1 MRWMKCV
8 CLGLFVL
15 MAAQG
20 IAMAAAEG
28 ARPYQINNRM
38 RVELDD
44 NIYATEENPEES
56 LKFIEELEILLNFN
70 LPQTYVS
77 LRYRPAYVWWEK
89 REPDDTDFQNDMD
102 LVLNHE
108 FSSRV
113 SLSMVDTLRR
123 GEQPDSLSEDNVV
136 VENEDFYYNSAVGTL
151 AYMIRPTT
159 KLEAAGRYILMRYD
173 DNEELA
179 NNDDYSQT
187 VGGLT
192 LRHQLVPATTVVG
205 DFRFAS
211 ISYDENQT
219 YERGSSTVSGGGGV
233 EQIFSPSLVGA
244 ARAGFEQKSYDAE
257 ELGDSSTP
265 YADASLTFLPSPR
278 TRLSAGAGYSFYE
291 SDVQAFANQTR
302 TLVFASLAHDLT
314 AKVSW
319 YLSGGYT
326 ISEYSID
333 ESPDI
338 TQRIDGTEN
347 ITQVS
352 TRLTYK
358 VNRANLLE
366 AGWEYVNLESEED
379 LRVSYD
385 RNRFDVGWKYQF

>member
-8 CLGLFVL
+8 CLGLLVF
-15 MAAQG
+15 MAMQG
-20 IAMAAAEG
+20 VVRAAAEG

-44 NIYATEENPEES
+44 NIYTTKDDPQES
-56 LKFIEELEILLNFN
+56 LKFIEEVEFLVNFN
-70 LPQTYVS
+70 LPQTYIS
-77 LRYRPAYVWWEK
+77 LRYRPAYVWWDN
-89 REPDDTDFQNDMD
+89 REPDDSDFQNDFD
-102 LVLNHE
+102 FVLNQE
-108 FSSRV
+108 FSTRL
-113 SLSMVDTLRR
+113 SLSVVDTLRR

-136 VENEDFYYNSAVGTL
+136 VKNEDFYYNSLNGAL
-151 AYMIRPTT
+151 AYLVKPTT

-173 DNEELA
+173 DNDDLSE
-179 NNDDYSQT
+179 NDDYDQM

-192 LRHQLVPATTVVG
+192 LRHQLVPATTVIG
-205 DFRFAS
+205 DFRFET
-211 ISYDENQT
+211 ISYDENQN
-219 YERGSSTVSGGGGV
+219 YERGSSTMSGGGGI
-233 EQIFSPSLVGA
+233 EQIFSPSLVGS
-244 ARAGFEQKSYDAE
+244 ARAGMEQKSYDE
-257 ELGDSSTP
+257 EDMGDSSTP

-278 TRLSAGAGYSFYE
+278 TRLTAGAGYSFYE

-326 ISEYSID
+326 ISEYSVD
-333 ESPDI
+333 ESPDPTQI
-338 TQRIDGTEN
+338 TEGDES

-358 VNRANLLE
+358 VDRANLLE
-366 AGWEYVNLESEED
+366 AGWQYVNLASD
-379 LRVSYD
+379 LREEYD